1 MIAGAGHAPMTELPE
16 QTAAAILAFLVFLDE
31 GA

>member
-1 MIAGAGHAPMTELPE
+1 VIEGAGHAPMTELPE
-16 QTAAAILAFLVFLDE
+16 ETAAAILAFLDE